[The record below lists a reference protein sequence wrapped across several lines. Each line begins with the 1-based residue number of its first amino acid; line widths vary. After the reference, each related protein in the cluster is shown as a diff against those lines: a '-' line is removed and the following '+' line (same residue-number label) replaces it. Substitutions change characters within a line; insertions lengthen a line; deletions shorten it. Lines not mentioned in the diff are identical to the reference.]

1 MEVMFWVWL
10 GVIAVTLIIEI
21 VTLELVSIWFT
32 IGAVIPFILSA
43 IGGIRIE
50 IQISVF
56 VVISALLI
64 LFLRKAAQKVLFKN
78 MNEKTNTDSIVGKKF
93 KLLEKTDLE
102 NNGSLK
108 INGVVW
114 TAVSEDGNLIEE
126 GTLVEVIR
134 LDGNKL
140 VVRKLNGD
148 EKTKSDTNLN
158 HTEGGEQ

>member
-21 VTLELVSIWFT
+21 ATLELVSIWFT

-56 VVISALLI
+56 VVVSALLI

-78 MNEKTNTDSIVGKKF
+78 MNEKTNMDSFVGKKF

-114 TAVSEDGNLIEE
+114 TAISEDGNLIEE
-126 GTLVEVIR
+126 GTLVEIVK

-140 VVRKLNGD
+140 VVRKAD
-148 EKTKSDTNLN
+148 ESEKINNDAKLN
-158 HTEGGEQ
+158 HTDDEKG

>member
-56 VVISALLI
+56 VVVSALLI

-158 HTEGGEQ
+158 HAEGGEQ

>member
-56 VVISALLI
+56 VVVSALLI
-64 LFLRKAAQKVLFKN
+64 LFLRKVAQKVLFKN

>member
-56 VVISALLI
+56 VVVSALLI